1 MRHGSLFSGIGGFD
15 LAAEWMGW
23 ENVFHCEWNE
33 FGQKILKHY
42 WPNAKSYEDITKTDF
57 SIYRGTV
64 DIISGGFP
72 CQPFSQAG
80 KRKGTKDER
89 YLWPEMLRV
98 IREVCPKWVIGENV
112 YGLVSW
118 DGGMVFD
125 TVKTDLE
132 NEGYKV
138 IPVVLPAASV
148 NAPHNRARIFFIAT
162 NTNYNGC
169 HKYDCSNEKYTV
181 KGRINALNDIDKM
194 FGSGSS
200 SYTNDSRSGASKCS
214 DFKNRKKN
222 SKEWGDPQ
230 LEFSGLGNTKNVANA
245 NSKVMEGW
253 HKQGKANKPTDEEV
267 GVKSFDSPRNWES
280 FPTISPICIGD
291 DGLSNKLDG
300 ITFSKWRNQ
309 SIIAA
314 GNAVVP
320 QLVLQIFKTIEE
332 YERVTSTKKD

>member
-23 ENVFHCEWNE
+23 ENLFHCEWNE

-72 CQPFSQAG
+72 CQPFSHAG
-80 KRKGTKDER
+80 KRKGTKDDR

-98 IREVCPKWVIGENV
+98 IREVCPRWVIGENV

-118 DGGMVFD
+118 DGGLVFD
-125 TVKTDLE
+125 KVKSDLE
-132 NEGYKV
+132 SEGYKV

-169 HKYDCSNEKYTV
+169 NKYDCGNEQYSV
-181 KGRINALNDIDKM
+181 DPRINALNDIDKM
-194 FGSGSS
+194 FSERNSS
-200 SYTNDSRSGASKCS
+200 NSNGIGLWRQGNRIGESRFISEKSKTN
-214 DFKNRKKN
+214 
-222 SKEWGDPQ
+222 
-230 LEFSGLGNTKNVANA
+230 
-245 NSKVMEGW
+245 
-253 HKQGKANKPTDEEV
+253 
-267 GVKSFDSPRNWES
+267 NWQN
-280 FPTISPICIGD
+280 FPTVSPICIGD
-291 DGLSNKLDG
+291 DGFSNRLDG
-300 ITFSKWRNQ
+300 ITFSKWRKQ
-309 SIIAA
+309 SIMAA

-320 QLVLQIFKTIEE
+320 QLVLQIFKTIEA
-332 YERVTSTKKD
+332 YERITSTKEN

>member
-57 SIYRGTV
+57 TIHRGTV

-72 CQPFSQAG
+72 CQPFSHAG
-80 KRKGTKDER
+80 KRKGTKDDR

-125 TVKTDLE
+125 KVKADLE

-138 IPVVLPAASV
+138 IPVVLPAAGV
-148 NAPHNRARIFFIAT
+148 NAPHNRARIFFIAA
-162 NTNYNGC
+162 NTNYYGC
-169 HKYDCSNEKYTV
+169 NEYDGKYEEQSTKS
-181 KGRINALNDIDKM
+181 RLNALNDIDKV
-194 FGSGSS
+194 FGGGNTS
-200 SYTNDSRSGASKCS
+200 DSKCKRLEGYRIGGKIGPQS
-214 DFKNRKKN
+214 LEQSNFSSKRNSIKNWV
-222 SKEWGDPQ
+222 EW
-230 LEFSGLGNTKNVANA
+230 
-245 NSKVMEGW
+245 
-253 HKQGKANKPTDEEV
+253 PTV
-267 GVKSFDSPRNWES
+267 
-280 FPTISPICIGD
+280 SPICNGD
-291 DGLSNKLDG
+291 DGLSNRLDN
-300 ITFSKWRNQ
+300 ITFPKWRKQ
-309 SIIAA
+309 SIMAA

-320 QLVLQIFKTIEE
+320 HLILQIFKTIEE
-332 YERVTSTKKD
+332 YERITSTKKD